1 MFDFSFVIFETCLGA
16 AGGKENCMIRLKTRA
31 DEEKLAK
38 QLAVFKADNE
48 EEAIALGDYAQ
59 ELARRVH
66 NGEKMLKPL
75 LSYISS
81 ILMGYNKTLP
91 KPRCSGA
98 DMLRFMMG
106 QCGHRQKDL
115 APVMS
120 RSAVS
125 AVLNGRREL
134 TAPQMRRLGKFYNMD
149 PALFMGRE

>member
-1 MFDFSFVIFETCLGA
+1 
-16 AGGKENCMIRLKTRA
+16 MIALKA
-31 DEEKLAK
+31 KVDEEKLAK
-38 QLAVFKADNE
+38 QLSVFKADNE
-48 EEAIALGDYAQ
+48 DEIIALEDYMQ
-59 ELARRVH
+59 ELDRRVH
-66 NGEKMLKPL
+66 NGENVLEPL
-75 LSYISS
+75 VTYIAA
-81 ILMGYNKTLP
+81 ILTKCHETLP
-91 KPRCSGA
+91 EPKCSGA

>member
-1 MFDFSFVIFETCLGA
+1 
-16 AGGKENCMIRLKTRA
+16 MIGLKTKA
-31 DEEKLAK
+31 EAEKLA
-38 QLAVFKADNE
+38 ARFSVFKADNE

-66 NGEKMLKPL
+66 NGEKMLEPL
-75 LSYISS
+75 LTYIES
-81 ILMGYNKTLP
+81 ILMEYNKTLP
-91 KPRCSGA
+91 EPRCSGA

>member
-1 MFDFSFVIFETCLGA
+1 
-16 AGGKENCMIRLKTRA
+16 MIGLTTRA

-38 QLAVFKADNE
+38 QLSVFKADNE
-48 EEAIALGDYAQ
+48 DEIIALEDYAR

-66 NGEKMLKPL
+66 NGEKVLEPL
-75 LSYISS
+75 LTYIEN
-81 ILMGYNKTLP
+81 IVMEYNKALP
-91 KPRCSGA
+91 EPKCSGA